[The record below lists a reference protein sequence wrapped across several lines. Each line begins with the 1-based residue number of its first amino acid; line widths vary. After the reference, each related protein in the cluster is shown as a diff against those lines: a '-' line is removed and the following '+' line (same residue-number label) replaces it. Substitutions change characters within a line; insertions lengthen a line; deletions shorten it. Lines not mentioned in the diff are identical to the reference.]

1 MTHEDAG
8 HYAAKHPKGAA
19 PDARI
24 AEALKTKVKDGKVSC
39 AAAHGI
45 AEELNVLP
53 KEVGRNMDL
62 MELRIV
68 KCQMGLFGYSP
79 EKKIVTPAKIVS
91 AELQAAISGEVENG
105 RLACRAAWDM
115 ADRFGISR
123 LEIAAACEALSI
135 KVSPCQIGAF

>member
-8 HYAAKHPKGAA
+8 RYTAKHPEGAA

-45 AEELNVLP
+45 AKELSVLP
-53 KEVGRNMDL
+53 KEVGRTMDL

-79 EKKIVTPAKIVS
+79 EKKIVKPAETVS
-91 AELQAAISGEVENG
+91 AELEAAISGVLDNG

-123 LEIAAACEALSI
+123 LEMAAACEALAI